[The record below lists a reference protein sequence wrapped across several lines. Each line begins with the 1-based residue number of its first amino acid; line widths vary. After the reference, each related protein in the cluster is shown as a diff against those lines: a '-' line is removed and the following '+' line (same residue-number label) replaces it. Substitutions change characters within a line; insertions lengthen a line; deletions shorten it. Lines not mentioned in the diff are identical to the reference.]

1 LRGANLGFGNLCY
14 YTSRGQ
20 NGQGGHFIKNRALLF
35 PRWFVISN
43 RQGEKVKKG
52 KAKTMKNKTL
62 HIPLMVIF
70 GVGGI
75 GALALA
81 WGQPL
86 SLSDRI
92 LPTFGGVIGLAW
104 VLILA
109 VLSRL
114 TPAKPDTNRVQV
126 IANDETETGSQI
138 ELKEGAE

>member
-1 LRGANLGFGNLCY
+1 
-14 YTSRGQ
+14 
-20 NGQGGHFIKNRALLF
+20 
-35 PRWFVISN
+35 
-43 RQGEKVKKG
+43 
-52 KAKTMKNKTL
+52 MKNKTL
-62 HIPLMVIF
+62 NKVLMVVF

-75 GALALA
+75 GTLVIA

-104 VLILA
+104 MLILA

-114 TPAKPDTNRVQV
+114 TPAKSDTNRVQV
-126 IANDETETGSQI
+126 IANDETEARSEI